1 MGSGSTY
8 VGAAIEK
15 VSTARGGGS
24 RSEAAAA
31 SALRDVDELGT
42 VRGLDLGCTDP
53 KAILAKDLAMID
65 IDQGLSPVAWPAV
78 AGAG

>member
-1 MGSGSTY
+1 
-8 VGAAIEK
+8 V
-15 VSTARGGGS
+15 GGGS

-31 SALRDVDELGT
+31 SALRDVDEL
-42 VRGLDLGCTDP
+42 VRSAGSDLGCTDP

-65 IDQGLSPVAWPAV
+65 IDRGLSPVAWPAV